1 MGWDSNTSWSAKEEL
16 INVKKDTDDSGLEDL
31 HDAKYKNFIEKTY
44 QVIQKVEEIG
54 LPKHNEQIKLIT
66 FRSFNAVLFLK
77 YIAELEG
84 VENCQIVVYSING
97 EAAVLIDEMIKKGL
111 IENCQILMS
120 NLRNKA
126 HRQKEQITRDLFVD
140 NPKIDLFF
148 ASSHAK
154 ILSIK
159 TKKGNFYSLEG
170 SGNMS
175 YNSRVENYSLDN
187 DEKLYNFHCEW
198 MNEIKT
204 FLEGK
209 KELVLT

>member
-1 MGWDSNTSWSAKEEL
+1 LNIQVFSWSSKEEL
-16 INVKKDTDDSGLEDL
+16 INVKKDTEDSGVEDL
-31 HDAKYKNFIEKTY
+31 HDAKYKKFVEKTY
-44 QVIQKVEEIG
+44 QVIQQVEEIG
-54 LPKHNEQIKLIT
+54 LPKANEQIKLIT

-97 EAAVLIDEMIKKGL
+97 EAAVLIDGMIKSGL
-111 IENCQILMS
+111 IDSCQILMS

-126 HRQKEQITRDLFVD
+126 HREKEQITRDLFVE
-140 NPKIDLFF
+140 NQKVDLFF

-159 TKKGNFYSLEG
+159 TKKGNYYSLEG

-175 YNSRVENYSLDN
+175 YNSRVENYCLDY
-187 DEKLYNFHCEW
+187 E
-198 MNEIKT
+198 
-204 FLEGK
+204 
-209 KELVLT
+209 